1 MYFLLGILM
10 ALLGSLVYA
19 MVFWKHSGGMDMPK
33 RMIFIFLGFPVVV
46 YSFLV
51 YAVSIFNG
59 LDTVSLGLSYL
70 FAGLAFMFVN
80 IGRSFVAAKIASVLS
95 KDRMAFAIS
104 EIHIV
109 LFEPNAIYTLLVF
122 ILGITVIK
130 EKAVSYSLVNTAI
143 MYVSL
148 FSAVAAIL
156 MGMVMNRALEGVENF
171 KDMRGRF
178 SKTIIWTF
186 GAHIVA
192 IMGLILAIY
201 VLLPYL
207 GE

>member
-19 MVFWKHSGGMDMPK
+19 IVFWKHSGEMDVPH
-33 RMIFIFLGFPVVV
+33 RMIFLVMSFTLVV
-46 YSFLV
+46 YSVMV
-51 YAVSIFNG
+51 YVMTIVLNLEVSA
-59 LDTVSLGLSYL
+59 LGVSYL
-70 FAGLAFMFVN
+70 FAGVAFMSVN
-80 IGRSFVAAKIASVLS
+80 LGRSLVAPNIARVVSRDSKGYSLS
-95 KDRMAFAIS
+95 IV
-104 EIHIV
+104 HIV
-109 LFEPNAIYTLLVF
+109 TFETNAIYTLLVF